1 MCDIICL
8 EESKE
13 EKVYKILNVI
23 NQLLDEMQITILGEN
38 FGIIS
43 SEEIKSILEKNGI
56 SIDKDIEKKII
67 KKNKSITIEEFNEAK
82 DYYNILYN
90 DYFLP
95 KVYSFTTKTTV
106 LFKTINEAYYYK
118 KFIKYM
124 TNFLKKY
131 PEYLNDDIIKG
142 KIYEIISC
150 LDSDDKL
157 YTYDFYF
164 YISMMHIEKDFQKI
178 DIQKQEFEPLNLTNT
193 KNVLQVFSD
202 IYLEKNELIDFIN
215 RLPIIKNPNSKLI
228 NYIKDIDKDVTNLF
242 IAQKIENIKK
252 DDNDF
257 KLELI
262 SKSEKE
268 FIIYIQDNK
277 SNEEIIQLM
286 KDLEVVPEMNNIFEF
301 YYKGKINDFLSLS
314 KEHIYLII
322 HSYHTEKKTKNFKF
336 SQHVSNYIDQ
346 LNSYNEGVKHDL
358 KKEIKEIIE
367 NAQFF
372 TLIKDIYNSETI
384 KEYCQNPIQYFKP
397 IKSTDVKIYYEK
409 DEEMKKKRKKV
420 LEEIEKKVTKF
431 TTDNNIK
438 NNEGNNE
445 YKNEDNVENFETKG
459 LPDILECEFIDP
471 KNLKEIDEKEED
483 CQLYM
488 DYNYF
493 MKNIFNENF
502 FKERIIYSFL
512 PVSIKAFVSNIPKIV
527 LNISG
532 NSILTYKIDKNSNN
546 FKKILTAL
554 LVCIIIHEMIHMC
567 RRENKNKILEN
578 DNYTPNEKDQIYEG
592 GKSLIFHIFGV
603 FIINYINLDFAETI
617 LNKESWN
624 NNGKLLKEK
633 YSELGKDEKAK
644 KEYVELNGGIKCYN
658 SEELEEKY
666 NIEEDDFYYYYCC

>member
-1 MCDIICL
+1 
-8 EESKE
+8 
-13 EKVYKILNVI
+13 
-23 NQLLDEMQITILGEN
+23 
-38 FGIIS
+38 
-43 SEEIKSILEKNGI
+43 
-56 SIDKDIEKKII
+56 
-67 KKNKSITIEEFNEAK
+67 
-82 DYYNILYN
+82 
-90 DYFLP
+90 
-95 KVYSFTTKTTV
+95 
-106 LFKTINEAYYYK
+106 
-118 KFIKYM
+118 
-124 TNFLKKY
+124 
-131 PEYLNDDIIKG
+131 
-142 KIYEIISC
+142 
-150 LDSDDKL
+150 
-157 YTYDFYF
+157 
-164 YISMMHIEKDFQKI
+164 
-178 DIQKQEFEPLNLTNT
+178 
-193 KNVLQVFSD
+193 
-202 IYLEKNELIDFIN
+202 
-215 RLPIIKNPNSKLI
+215 
-228 NYIKDIDKDVTNLF
+228 
-242 IAQKIENIKK
+242 
-252 DDNDF
+252 
-257 KLELI
+257 
-262 SKSEKE
+262 
-268 FIIYIQDNK
+268 
-277 SNEEIIQLM
+277 
-286 KDLEVVPEMNNIFEF
+286 
-301 YYKGKINDFLSLS
+301 
-314 KEHIYLII
+314 
-322 HSYHTEKKTKNFKF
+322 
-336 SQHVSNYIDQ
+336 
-346 LNSYNEGVKHDL
+346 
-358 KKEIKEIIE
+358 
-367 NAQFF
+367 
-372 TLIKDIYNSETI
+372 
-384 KEYCQNPIQYFKP
+384 
-397 IKSTDVKIYYEK
+397 
-409 DEEMKKKRKKV
+409 MKKKRKKV

-502 FKERIIYSFL
+502 FKERIIYSYL